1 MAGLKVLYLM
11 NGYGFGNLTR
21 SIPIIESLE
30 AAQFK
35 VDIVTSMRNKALLRA
50 NLYSNQIF
58 EMNQHSYSDL
68 QLPGKRFFGKFVK
81 NLKLIKSLIEESEYS
96 LVITDSVYEVFF
108 VNLKIPLVSINNIHF
123 SKTKVNKKT
132 VARSNFSSII
142 LEFCDEWL
150 LRKLPDLTI
159 SPSFKSRVHRETHGV
174 KFVEPI
180 VRKCSHVENNID
192 DIGVLYM
199 PSGGDKEV
207 QDRME
212 ILLEQHFPN
221 NCTVLGGS
229 GRSKRLVYKKPS
241 LKNYSLMRRAKAL
254 VTNTGFMSTTE
265 LIYLKKPFL
274 AVPLKGHFEQNL
286 NSNVLREFTS
296 GIVSSYANLDQ
307 DLEALKER
315 DQGSIEVTY
324 SGGFDGATQA
334 ASLIG
339 EMIGS

>member
-35 VDIVTSMRNKALLRA
+35 VDIVTSLRNKALLQA
-50 NLYSNQIF
+50 SFHSNQIF

-68 QLPGKRFFGKFVK
+68 QPPGKRFFGKFFK
-81 NLKLIKSLIEESEYS
+81 NLKLIKTLIEENDYS

-108 VNLKIPLVSINNIHF
+108 INPKIPLVSINNIHF
-123 SKTKVNKKT
+123 SKTKVNKNT
-132 VARSNFSSII
+132 VASSDFSSVI

-159 SPSFKSRVHRETHGV
+159 SPSFKNRRHRETPGV

-180 VRKCSHVENNID
+180 VRKCLNEEHAFD
-192 DIGVLYM
+192 DVGVLYI
-199 PSGGDKEV
+199 PSGGDQKV

-212 ILLEQHFPN
+212 LLLERHFPN

-229 GRSKRLVYKKPS
+229 GRSKKLTYKKPS

-286 NSNVLREFTS
+286 NSNVLKEFTT

-307 DLEALKER
+307 DFEALKER
-315 DQGSIEVTY
+315 DQVSIEVTY
-324 SGGFDGATQA
+324 SGGFNGATQA

-339 EMIGS
+339 EIIGS